1 MGGQRCT
8 ARSSA
13 ARSRRIRACLEADPE
28 WTDGTFSQWDGP
40 HAQVPAFDQVRLT
53 KVLVA
58 NRGEIAVRVIRACR
72 DAGLRS
78 VAVYSEADRDAL
90 HVRLAD
96 EAYPI
101 GPAPATQSYLRGDKL
116 IAVARAAGCDAVHP
130 GYGFLS
136 ENAGFAEAVAT
147 AGLVFVG
154 PPAAVQ
160 RRLGDKIAAR
170 RLARDAGVPVV
181 RGTFEPVADLDAA
194 RGAAEQ
200 IGYPL
205 ILKPAGGG
213 GGKGMRIVATA
224 AGLADAW
231 RGATGEAQSALGAP
245 AAFVV
250 ERFVGAARH
259 VEVQFVADD
268 HGAVVPL
275 GERDCSIQRR
285 HQKLI
290 EETPGPSVDETLRE
304 GLFDAAVRVARAAGY
319 RNAGTAE
326 FLVAPDGSFT
336 FLEVNTRLQVE
347 HPITELMTG
356 IDLVQ
361 LQLRL
366 AAGEP
371 LPFARV
377 DLRAHG
383 AAIECRLTAEDPFA
397 GFLPAAGTITVV
409 REASGPGVRL
419 DGALVPGM
427 VVATEYDPLLAKLVC
442 WGVDRPAALA
452 RMRRAL
458 GEMVIGGIPT
468 TLPFHRA
475 TLDEPD
481 FIAGRYDTGYIT
493 AHWPRETVLGEEAA
507 VAAAIVA
514 VLVSRSA
521 ASGVPS
527 TTNPTTTDPAV
538 PGAWARAGRHEGL
551 R

>member
-1 MGGQRCT
+1 M
-8 ARSSA
+8 
-13 ARSRRIRACLEADPE
+13 
-28 WTDGTFSQWDGP
+28 
-40 HAQVPAFDQVRLT
+40 RLT

-72 DAGLRS
+72 DAGLRT

-96 EAYPI
+96 EAYPV
-101 GPAPATQSYLRGDKL
+101 GPAPATLSYLRGSRL
-116 IAVARAAGCDAVHP
+116 IEVALAARCDAVHP

-136 ENAGFAEAVAT
+136 ENAPFAEAVAA
-147 AGLVFVG
+147 AGLIFIG

-160 RRLGDKIAAR
+160 RLLGDKVAAR

-194 RGAAEQ
+194 RRVAEE

-213 GGKGMRIVATA
+213 GGQGMRIVTSAT
-224 AGLADAW
+224 GLAEAW
-231 RGATGEAQSALGAP
+231 RGATGEAQGALGVP
-245 AAFVV
+245 PAFVV
-250 ERFVGAARH
+250 ERLVVAARH

-290 EETPGPSVDETLRE
+290 EETPGPAVDATLRD
-304 GLFDAAVRVARAAGY
+304 GLFDAAVRVARAADY

-347 HPITELMTG
+347 HPITELVTG

-371 LPFARV
+371 LPFARADV
-377 DLRAHG
+377 RTHG
-383 AAIECRLTAEDPFA
+383 AAIECRITAEDPFA
-397 GFLPAAGTITVV
+397 GFLPAAGTITAV
-409 REASGPGVRL
+409 REAGGPGVRL
-419 DGALVPGM
+419 DGAFVPGM
-427 VVATEYDPLLAKLVC
+427 VVGTEYDPLLAKLIC
-442 WGVDRPAALA
+442 WGADRPAALA

-458 GEMVIGGIPT
+458 GEMVIAGIPT

-475 TLDEPD
+475 TLGEAD
-481 FIAGRYDTGYIT
+481 FVAGRYDTGYIA
-493 AHWPRETVLGEEAA
+493 AHWPRETPLGESAA
-507 VAAAIVA
+507 VAAAIAA
-514 VLVSRSA
+514 VLGSRSS
-521 ASGVPS
+521 ASGARS
-527 TTNPTTTDPAV
+527 MADPPV